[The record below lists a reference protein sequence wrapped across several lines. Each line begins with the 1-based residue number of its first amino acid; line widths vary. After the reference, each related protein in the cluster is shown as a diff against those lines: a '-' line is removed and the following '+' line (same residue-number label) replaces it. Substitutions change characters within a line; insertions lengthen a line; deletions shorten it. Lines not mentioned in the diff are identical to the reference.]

1 MKPLLLV
8 AAGGVIGALARFA
21 LYQFLGK
28 ALNEPQF
35 PWPIL
40 TINILGCL
48 AFGIIA
54 EIGLERGLLHP
65 GTQLFLLAGIL
76 GSFTTFSTF
85 GYETL
90 FFLRSGKVLLAL
102 AYVLASTLGGVLA
115 VYAGTRIVARLA

>member
-8 AAGGVIGALARFA
+8 AAGGALGAVSRFA
-21 LYQFLGK
+21 LSQFMVK

-40 TINILGCL
+40 TVNLLGCL
-48 AFGIIA
+48 TFGILA

-65 GTQLFLLAGIL
+65 GTQLFLLAGVL

-90 FFLRSGKVLLAL
+90 FLLRSGKALLAL